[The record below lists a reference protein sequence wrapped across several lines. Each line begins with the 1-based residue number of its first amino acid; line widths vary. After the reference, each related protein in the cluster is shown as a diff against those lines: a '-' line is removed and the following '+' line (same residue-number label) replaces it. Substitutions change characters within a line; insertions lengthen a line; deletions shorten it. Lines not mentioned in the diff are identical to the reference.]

1 MISVALFIILE
12 AISLGQTIT
21 INQTEPCFFNQTAGV
36 QIWKNCGVGD
46 DYLDAFLMG
55 WEWVTGG
62 FFSLIIVS
70 IIVLMSYIKYHK
82 VVYPITVGIIFLPVS
97 FFIFPE
103 VFLSFALLMTGIA
116 FGILI
121 WYAFIKQTKEY

>member
-1 MISVALFIILE
+1 MISIALFIILE

-21 INQTEPCFFNQTAGV
+21 INQTEPCFFNQTAGIR
-36 QIWKNCGVGD
+36 IWENCGVGE
-46 DYLDAFLMG
+46 DYIDAFLLG

-70 IIVLMSYIKYHK
+70 IVILMSYIKYHK
-82 VVYPITVGIIFLPVS
+82 VVYPIIVGVVFLPVS

-116 FGILI
+116 FTILI
-121 WYAFIKQTKEY
+121 WYAFVKQTKEY

>member
-1 MISVALFIILE
+1 MILVALFIILE
-12 AISLGQTIT
+12 AISLGQTVT
-21 INQTEPCFFNQTAGV
+21 INQTEPCFFNMTAGPRV
-36 QIWKNCGVGD
+36 WENCGVGE
-46 DYLDAFLMG
+46 DYLDAFLLG

-62 FFSLIIVS
+62 YFSLIIVS

-82 VVYPITVGIIFLPVS
+82 VVYPIVVGIVFLPVS
-97 FFIFPE
+97 FFVFPE
-103 VFLSFALLMTGIA
+103 VFLAFALLMTGVA

>member
-1 MISVALFIILE
+1 MSIVR
-12 AISLGQTIT
+12 
-21 INQTEPCFFNQTAGV
+21 
-36 QIWKNCGVGD
+36 IWENCGVGV
-46 DYLDAFLMG
+46 DYLDAFLLG

-62 FFSLIIVS
+62 FFSLIVVS

-82 VVYPITVGIIFLPVS
+82 LVYPITVGVIFLPVS